1 MPPILEADNLVKKY
15 GEPAAVAGISFE
27 VEEGEVFGLLGPN
40 GAGKT
45 TTISMLTG
53 VLEPTSGTAR
63 IGGHDIL
70 EEPTEV
76 KRINGLV
83 PQDLALYPTLSART
97 NLQFFGRIY
106 GLRGKELRERVD
118 DVLEVVALT
127 DRADEPIE
135 KYSGGMKRRVNI
147 AAGLVHQPR
156 LLFLDEPTVGVD
168 PQSRNHIFES
178 VQRLNRERRMSIIYT
193 SHYMEEVELL
203 CNRVAIVDQGRIIAL
218 DTIRNLIAMLGG
230 GVIQL
235 GLERLDDEHAGGHPG
250 AAGRQRAVRSWR
262 RRRRPTARR
271 RGAGHC
277 GPTPTARAGA
287 GQDRDASG
295 ARTRSSRSSAT
306 STSGTSPSPRSRSS
320 SPTSR
325 ASSSIS
331 PARSCASSGKA
342 VSTPMLSI
350 AWKDLLIL
358 FKDRNAL
365 VGAFLL
371 PIVFIVVYL
380 GVSGLSGGGWRG

>member
-1 MPPILEADNLVKKY
+1 MPAILEADNLLKTY
-15 GEPAAVAGISFE
+15 GSHLAVDGISFA
-27 VEEGEVFGLLGPN
+27 VDEGEVFGLLGPN

-70 EEPTEV
+70 AEATDV

-83 PQDLALYPTLSART
+83 PQELALYPTLSARA

-106 GLRGKELRERVD
+106 GLRGKALRQRID
-118 DVLEVVALT
+118 DVLEIVALT
-127 DRADEPIE
+127 DRADDAIE

-178 VQRLNRERRMSIIYT
+178 VQQLNREQGMSIIYT

-230 GVIQL
+230 GVIQIGL
-235 GLERLDDEHAGGHPG
+235 GGCDDELLADIRLLPAVVTAVLVVPQG
-250 AAGRQRAVRSWR
+250 AANLPDDSA
-262 RRRRPTARR
+262 PAE
-271 RGAGHC
+271 
-277 GPTPTARAGA
+277 PTPTGPVLVKIETRRS
-287 GQDRDASG
+287 QD
-295 ARTRSSRSSAT
+295 
-306 STSGTSPSPRSRSS
+306 
-320 SPTSR
+320 
-325 ASSSIS
+325 
-331 PARSCASSGKA
+331 
-342 VSTPMLSI
+342 
-350 AWKDLLIL
+350 
-358 FKDRNAL
+358 AL
-365 VGAFLL
+365 VEVIGHLNERDIAFTSIEIFEPNLES
-371 PIVFIVVYL
+371 VFL
-380 GVSGLSGGGWRG
+380 HLTGKKLRE